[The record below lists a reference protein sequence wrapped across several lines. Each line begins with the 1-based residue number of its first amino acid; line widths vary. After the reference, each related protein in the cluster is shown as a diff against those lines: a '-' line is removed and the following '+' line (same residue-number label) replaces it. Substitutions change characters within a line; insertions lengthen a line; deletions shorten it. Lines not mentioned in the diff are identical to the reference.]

1 MKARVSYLLR
11 TACRRTK
18 SKHPFPQ
25 GVTRLARFDVI
36 VAGVGAMGAQT
47 CWHLARRGQR
57 VLGLDRH
64 DIPNAMG
71 SSHGVH
77 RIIRLAYFEHPA
89 YVPILRRAYSLWRE
103 TEQLAGEQL
112 LYVTG
117 SLDIG
122 AEGSA
127 IIAGSLAS
135 CRQHAL
141 PHEVLSAAEVTA
153 RYPGYRLPDNFVAVL
168 QSDGGFVASERAIAA
183 AATLAMNAGAVLRAR
198 EAVLGFDVL
207 PRGEGVRIR
216 TNRDVYQ
223 ARRLVLSTGAWIGE
237 HVTALGPIA
246 VPERQTLG
254 WFRPKRPEHFQ
265 LGRFPASNIK
275 SDAGHF
281 YQFPVWGVPGF
292 KIGLYHHLGERGAA
306 DTLSREPNA
315 HDEAALRRGLNAF
328 FPDAD
333 GDVLALRTCMFTN
346 TPDEH
351 FIIDRLPDTPEVIVA
366 SPCSGHGF
374 KFSPAI
380 GEILADLAMDRA
392 PAFDLSL
399 FRLSRFAH

>member
-1 MKARVSYLLR
+1 MAE
-11 TACRRTK
+11 
-18 SKHPFPQ
+18 
-25 GVTRLARFDVI
+25 FDVI
-36 VAGVGAMGAQT
+36 VAGVGAMGSQT

-57 VLGLDRH
+57 VLGLDRY

-77 RIIRLAYFEHPA
+77 RIIRLAYFEHPS

-127 IIAGSLAS
+127 IIAGSLES

-141 PHEVLSAAEVTA
+141 PHEVLSTREVTA
-153 RYPGYRLPDNFVAVL
+153 RFPGYRLPDNFAAIY
-168 QSDGGFVASERAIAA
+168 QPDGGFVASERAIVAA
-183 AATLAMNAGAVLRAR
+183 AKLAMDAGAVLRAR
-198 EAVLGFDVL
+198 ETVQGFDL
-207 PRGEGVRIR
+207 LAGGGVRVR
-216 TNRDVYQ
+216 TDRDVYQ

-237 HVTALGPIA
+237 HVAGLKPIS

-254 WFRPKRPEHFQ
+254 WFRPKRPEQFR
-265 LGRFPASNIK
+265 LGTFPVSNIK
-275 SDAGHF
+275 SDVGHF

-292 KIGLYHHLGERGAA
+292 KIGLYHHLGERGPP
-306 DTLSREPNA
+306 DMLSREPNA
-315 HDEAALRRGLNAF
+315 NDEAALRRGLKAF
-328 FPDAD
+328 FPEAD

-351 FIIDRLPDTPEVIVA
+351 FIIDRLPDSPEVIVA

-374 KFSPAI
+374 KFSSAI

-392 PAFDLSL
+392 PSFDLSL
-399 FRLSRFAH
+399 FRLSRF

>member
-1 MKARVSYLLR
+1 V
-11 TACRRTK
+11 TK
-18 SKHPFPQ
+18 
-25 GVTRLARFDVI
+25 FDVI

-57 VLGLDRH
+57 VLGLDRY
-64 DIPNAMG
+64 DIPNAMC

-77 RIIRLAYFEHPA
+77 RIIRLAYFEHPS
-89 YVPILRRAYSLWRE
+89 YVPLLRRAYSLWRE

-122 AEGSA
+122 AEGSPVTE
-127 IIAGSLAS
+127 GSLAS

-141 PHEVLSAAEVTA
+141 AHEVLSAAEVNA
-153 RYPGYRLPDNFVAVL
+153 RYPGYRLPDGFVAVL
-168 QSDGGFVASERAIAA
+168 QPDGGFVASERAIVA
-183 AATLAMNAGAVLRAR
+183 AATLAMDAGAVLRAR
-198 EAVLGFDVL
+198 EAIEGFDTL
-207 PRGEGVRIR
+207 PHGEGVRVR
-216 TNRDVYQ
+216 TDRGVYE

-237 HVTALGPIA
+237 YVPALKPVA

-254 WFRPKRPEHFQ
+254 WFRPKRPEHFR
-265 LGRFPASNIK
+265 LGRFPVSNLK
-275 SDAGHF
+275 SDVGHF

-315 HDEAALRRGLNAF
+315 ADEAALRRGLEAF

-333 GDVLALRTCMFTN
+333 GDVLALRTCFFTN

-351 FIIDRLPDTPEVIVA
+351 FVIDRLPDRPEIIVA

-374 KFSPAI
+374 KFSSAI
-380 GEILADLAMDRA
+380 GEILADLAMDRT
-392 PAFDLSL
+392 PPFDLSL
-399 FRLSRFAH
+399 FRLSRF

>member
-1 MKARVSYLLR
+1 MA
-11 TACRRTK
+11 
-18 SKHPFPQ
+18 Q
-25 GVTRLARFDVI
+25 FDVI
-36 VAGVGAMGAQT
+36 VAGVGAMGAQA

-57 VLGLDRH
+57 VLGLDRY

-77 RIIRLAYFEHPA
+77 RIIRLAYFEHPS
-89 YVPILRRAYSLWRE
+89 YVPILRRAYALWRE

-112 LYVTG
+112 LYATG

-127 IIAGSLAS
+127 IIAGSLES

-141 PHEVLSAAEVTA
+141 AHEILSAADVTA

-168 QSDGGFVASERAIAA
+168 QPDGGFVASERAIVAA
-183 AATLAMNAGAVLRAR
+183 AKLAMEAGAVLRAR
-198 EAVLGFDVL
+198 EAVTGFDIL
-207 PRGEGVRIR
+207 PRGEGVRVR

-237 HVTALGPIA
+237 HVSALKPIA

-265 LGRFPASNIK
+265 LGRFPVSNVK

-315 HDEAALRRGLNAF
+315 NDEAALRRGLKAF

-351 FIIDRLPDTPEVIVA
+351 FIIDRLPDAPEVIVA

-374 KFSPAI
+374 KFSSAI

-392 PAFDLSL
+392 PSVDLSL
-399 FRLSRFAH
+399 FRRSRFSLEKQ

>member
-1 MKARVSYLLR
+1 V
-11 TACRRTK
+11 TK
-18 SKHPFPQ
+18 
-25 GVTRLARFDVI
+25 FDVI

-57 VLGLDRH
+57 VLGLDRY

-77 RIIRLAYFEHPA
+77 RIIRLAYFEHPS
-89 YVPILRRAYSLWRE
+89 YVPLLRRAYSLWRE

-122 AEGSA
+122 AEGSPV
-127 IIAGSLAS
+127 IEGSLAS

-141 PHEVLSAAEVTA
+141 AHEILSAAEVNA
-153 RYPGYRLPDNFVAVL
+153 RHPGYRLPDGFVAVL
-168 QSDGGFVASERAIAA
+168 QPDGGFVASERAIVA
-183 AATLAMNAGAVLRAR
+183 AATLAMDAGAVLRAR
-198 EAVLGFDVL
+198 EAIEGFDML
-207 PRGEGVRIR
+207 PHGGGVRVR
-216 TNRDVYQ
+216 TNRGVYE

-237 HVTALGPIA
+237 HVTALKPVA

-254 WFRPKRPEHFQ
+254 WFRPKRPEHFR
-265 LGRFPASNIK
+265 LGRFPVSNLK
-275 SDAGHF
+275 SDVGHF

-292 KIGLYHHLGERGAA
+292 KIGLYHHLCERGAA
-306 DTLSREPNA
+306 DTLAREPNA
-315 HDEAALRRGLNAF
+315 ADEDALRRGLRAF

-333 GDVLALRTCMFTN
+333 GEVLALRTCFFTN

-351 FIIDRLPDTPEVIVA
+351 FVIDRLPDRPEIIVA

-374 KFSPAI
+374 KFSSAI
-380 GEILADLAMDRA
+380 GEILADLAMDRT
-392 PAFDLSL
+392 PPFDLSL
-399 FRLSRFAH
+399 FRLSRF

>member
-1 MKARVSYLLR
+1 M
-11 TACRRTK
+11 
-18 SKHPFPQ
+18 Q
-25 GVTRLARFDVI
+25 EFDCI
-36 VAGVGAMGAQT
+36 VAGVGAMGSQT

-57 VLGLDRH
+57 VLGLDRY

-77 RIIRLAYFEHPA
+77 RIIRLAYFEHPS
-89 YVPILRRAYSLWRE
+89 YVPILRRAYALWRE

-122 AEGSA
+122 ETGSA
-127 IIAGSLAS
+127 IIEGSLRS
-135 CRQHAL
+135 CREHAL
-141 PHEVLSAAEVTA
+141 PHEQLTA
-153 RYPGYRLPDNFVAVL
+153 TEINTRFPGYRLPDTFVGVY
-168 QSDGGFVASERAIAA
+168 QPDGGFVASERAIIAA
-183 AATLAMNAGAVLRAR
+183 STLAMDAGAVLRAR
-198 EAVLGFDVL
+198 ETVLGFEML
-207 PRGEGVRIR
+207 PNGDGVEVR
-216 TNRDVYQ
+216 TNRDVYR

-237 HVTALGPIA
+237 HIPGLRSIS

-254 WFRPKRPEHFQ
+254 WFRPKRPEHFR
-265 LGRFPASNIK
+265 LGAFPVSNVK
-275 SDAGHF
+275 SDVGHF
-281 YQFPVWGVPGF
+281 YQFPVWGVPGV

-306 DTLSREPNA
+306 DTLSREPNDA
-315 HDEAALRRGLNAF
+315 DEAALRRGLRNF

-351 FIIDRLPDTPEVIVA
+351 FIIDRLPDAPAVVVA

-374 KFSPAI
+374 KFSSAI
-380 GEILADLAMDRA
+380 GEILADMAMDRA

-399 FRLSRFAH
+399 FRLSRFSAA

>member
-1 MKARVSYLLR
+1 M
-11 TACRRTK
+11 
-18 SKHPFPQ
+18 
-25 GVTRLARFDVI
+25 ARFDVI

-57 VLGLDRH
+57 VLGLDRY

-265 LGRFPASNIK
+265 LGRFPVSNIK

-374 KFSPAI
+374 KFSSAI